1 MLQAAPPAG
10 ACRLAVVIRD
20 EYGLRP
26 EVADGMEREM
36 ARLFLRE
43 GIALRFGPESS
54 ALAPSVELRLASGET
69 PLRQGALGVAL
80 LKGPAG
86 RYAELYPSLIL
97 MVARDA
103 AWGEAE
109 LLARVGAHEIGHLLL
124 NSAEHAEAGIM
135 RANWDPHSLLKVP
148 HPLIIFQSEEARTMR
163 LRLSMET
170 QKNAQGEI

>member
-1 MLQAAPPAG
+1 
-10 ACRLAVVIRD
+10 
-20 EYGLRP
+20 
-26 EVADGMEREM
+26 
-36 ARLFLRE
+36 
-43 GIALRFGPESS
+43 
-54 ALAPSVELRLASGET
+54 
-69 PLRQGALGVAL
+69 
-80 LKGPAG
+80 
-86 RYAELYPSLIL
+86 